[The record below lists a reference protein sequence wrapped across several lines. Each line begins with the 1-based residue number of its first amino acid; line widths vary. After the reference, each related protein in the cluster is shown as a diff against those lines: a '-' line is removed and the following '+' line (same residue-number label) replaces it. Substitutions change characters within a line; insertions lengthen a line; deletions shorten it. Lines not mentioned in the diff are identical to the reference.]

1 MSDDPSYRTQRWAK
15 HFEEI
20 DREIATL
27 CLMLDVNLLDP
38 GVIERVLRN
47 DATVCGK
54 SKPQAF
60 EKMRALLMMHYLVRE
75 NAVVALGE
83 KETLQIIGDIVERLR
98 ERFGDRLGKPAD

>member
-20 DREIATL
+20 DNEIATL
-27 CLMLDVNLLDP
+27 CLLLDVNLLEP

-60 EKMRALLMMHYLVRE
+60 EKMRALLMMHYSVRD

-83 KETLQIIGDIVERLR
+83 KETMLIIGDIVERLR
-98 ERFGDRLGKPAD
+98 ARFKGRLG

>member
-1 MSDDPSYRTQRWAK
+1 MSDDPSYLKQRWAK

-20 DREIATL
+20 DNEIATL
-27 CLMLDVNLLDP
+27 CLLLDVNLLEP

-54 SKPQAF
+54 SKQQAF
-60 EKMRALLMMHYLVRE
+60 EKMRALLMMHYSVRD

-83 KETLQIIGDIVERLR
+83 QETMLIIGEILERLR
-98 ERFGDRLGKPAD
+98 ERFKGPLA